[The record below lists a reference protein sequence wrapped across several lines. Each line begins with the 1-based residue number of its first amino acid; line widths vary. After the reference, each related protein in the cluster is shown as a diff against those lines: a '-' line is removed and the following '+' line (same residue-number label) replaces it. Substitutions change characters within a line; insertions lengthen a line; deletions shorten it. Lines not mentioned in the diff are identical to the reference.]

1 MDGGDEMVLFLNMY
15 VSGRLMVFLCSGFF
29 FHRCFC
35 DFYSNNYQTIFMC
48 KFWCV
53 RPGVRLDDT
62 LYQLE
67 LSFHGISCVGRS
79 CNLCFSLRLL
89 PQSFTDCSNWIF
101 CSYTVCLITYMVRL
115 LDAGEEYQ

>member
-1 MDGGDEMVLFLNMY
+1 
-15 VSGRLMVFLCSGFF
+15 
-29 FHRCFC
+29 
-35 DFYSNNYQTIFMC
+35 MC

-67 LSFHGISCVGRS
+67 LSFHGVSCVGRS
-79 CNLCFSLRLL
+79 CNLFFSLRLL

-101 CSYTVCLITYMVRL
+101 CPYTVCLITYMVRL